1 MPRIASWPAKKA
13 SDQPSET
20 MNKYDAIIVGAGHN
34 GLTNA
39 AYLAKAGLDVLVLE
53 KNDYIGG
60 AAVSRELH
68 KGWTYSNCSYV
79 CSMMRQALHRDLD
92 LGRHGL
98 ILVPYLGN
106 INFGDDGRGLI
117 TYNDDEASYLEL
129 KRHSPHDADAMYRFQ
144 TDLTRYSQFI
154 RKTLLRTPPDPA
166 SFRPRDIRE
175 LLFLAKEFRKLGKRE
190 IHEYVRFFTMSAAD
204 FLDDYFENDL
214 VKASMASPGII
225 GTALGVYSPGTSY
238 VLLHHVM
245 GDVDGNIG
253 AWGLARGG
261 MGAISRA
268 LAGAVKEHGGEIRT
282 NAGVQQVL
290 VRNGKATGVALEN
303 GEEITARIIVSNLDA
318 KRTFTKIVDRN
329 HLPEQVYERARN
341 FKIRGSSGKVNI
353 ALSGLPKFTGIPEN
367 PYINRG
373 GFGFT
378 GSLETMERA
387 YDCWKRGKWSD
398 DPFIESVIPSAWD
411 PTVAPPGQHWMS
423 NFIQYCPPRLADG
436 PWTPEKRDQFGQT
449 VIDKI
454 ERYSPGFKDLIVH
467 MEVRTPHEIEQE
479 IGLTEGNIFQ
489 GELTIDQLLFN
500 RPFPG
505 YAQYRTPI
513 KNMYMCGSSTH
524 PGGGVSS
531 ACGANAAREILLD
544 LKRPNT
550 VPEDD
555 FYDE

>member
-1 MPRIASWPAKKA
+1 MKP
-13 SDQPSET
+13 
-20 MNKYDAIIVGAGHN
+20 YDAIIVGAGHN

-39 AYLAKAGLDVLVLE
+39 AYLAKAGLGVLVVE

-60 AAVSRELH
+60 ASVSRELH
-68 KGWTYSNCSYV
+68 KGWTYSSCSYV

-92 LGRHGL
+92 LTRHGL
-98 ILVPYLGN
+98 ILVPYLGTV
-106 INFGDDGRGLI
+106 NFADDGRTLI
-117 TYNDDEASYLEL
+117 SYTDEEAQHLEL
-129 KRHSPHDADAMYRFQ
+129 KRHSPHDADSMHRFHA
-144 TDLTRYSQFI
+144 DLTRYSQLI
-154 RKTLLRTPPDPA
+154 RKTLLRTPPDPT
-166 SFRPRDIRE
+166 SFRPRDIGE
-175 LLFLAKEFRKLGKRE
+175 MLFLAKEFWKLGERE
-190 IHEYVRFFTMSAAD
+190 IYEYVRFFTMSAAE
-204 FLDDYFENDL
+204 FLEDYFENDL
-214 VKASMASPGII
+214 IKASMASPGII
-225 GTALGVYSPGTSY
+225 GTALGVYSPGSAY
-238 VLLHHVM
+238 ILLHHVM

-261 MGAISRA
+261 MGAISHA
-268 LAGAVKEHGGEIRT
+268 LAGALQEHGGEIRT

-290 VRNGKATGVALEN
+290 VRRGKACGVVLES
-303 GEEITARIIVSNLDA
+303 GDELQARIVVSNLDA

-329 HLPEQVYERARN
+329 DLPDGIYEKAKN

-353 ALSGLPKFTGIPEN
+353 ALSGLPKFNGVPDN
-367 PYINRG
+367 RYINRG
-373 GFGFT
+373 GQGFS

-387 YDCWKRGKWSD
+387 YDCWKRGRWSD

-423 NFIQYCPPRLADG
+423 NFIQYCPAQLADG
-436 PWTPEKRDQFGQT
+436 PWTPQKREQFGQT
-449 VIDKI
+449 IVDKI

-467 MEVRTPHEIEQE
+467 MEVRTPHEMEEE

-489 GELTIDQLLFN
+489 GELTIDQLFFN

-505 YAQYRTPI
+505 YGQYRMPV
-513 KNMYMCGSSTH
+513 KNLYMCGSSTH

-555 FYDE
+555 FGDE

>member
-1 MPRIASWPAKKA
+1 MKA
-13 SDQPSET
+13 
-20 MNKYDAIIVGAGHN
+20 YDAIIIGAGHN

-39 AYLAKAGLDVLVLE
+39 AYLAKAGLDVVVLE

-60 AAVSRELH
+60 ASASREMH
-68 KGWTYSNCSYV
+68 EGWIYSSSSYV
-79 CSMMRQALHRDLD
+79 CSMLRQALHRDLN
-92 LGRHGL
+92 LTKHGL
-98 ILVPYLGN
+98 ILVPYLSTV
-106 INFGDDGRGLI
+106 NFGDNGETLI
-117 TYNDDEASYLEL
+117 AYHNAEAEYLEL
-129 KRHSPHDADAMYRFQ
+129 KRHSPHDADAMHRFQ
-144 TDLTRYSQFI
+144 TDLARYAQFI
-154 RKTLLRTPPDPA
+154 RKTLLRTPPDPT

-175 LLFLAKEFRKLGKRE
+175 MLFLGRKFWSLGERE
-190 IHEYVRFFTMSAAD
+190 MYEYVRFFTMSAAE
-204 FLDDYFENDL
+204 FLEDYFENDL
-214 VKASMASPGII
+214 IKAAMASPGII
-225 GTALGVYSPGTSY
+225 GTALGVYSPGSAY
-238 VLLHHVM
+238 ILLHHVM

-261 MGAISRA
+261 MGAISA
-268 LAGAVKEHGGEIRT
+268 AIAGAAREHGAEIRT
-282 NAGVQQVL
+282 EADVQKIIVK
-290 VRNGKATGVALEN
+290 NGKASGVALES
-303 GEEITARIIVSNLDA
+303 GEELQARIVVSNLDA
-318 KRTFTKIVDRN
+318 RRTFTQVMDKDD
-329 HLPEQVYERARN
+329 LPQGIYEKAKN

-353 ALSGLPKFTGIPEN
+353 ALSELPRFTGLPRN
-367 PYINRG
+367 RYVDRG
-373 GFGFT
+373 GQTFS

-387 YDCWKRGKWSD
+387 FDCWKHGRWSD

-411 PTVAPPGQHWMS
+411 PTVAPPGKHWMS
-423 NFIQYCPPRLADG
+423 NFIQYCPPKLADG

-467 MEVRTPHEIEQE
+467 VEVRTPFELENE
-479 IGLTEGNIFQ
+479 VGLTEGNIFQ

-505 YAQYRTPI
+505 YAQYRMPV
-513 KNMYMCGSSTH
+513 KNLYMCGSSTH

-531 ACGANAAREILLD
+531 ACGANAAREILMD